1 MSELI
6 VVYVTVGSGE
16 EADRMAQALVGEQL
30 AACVNRVRSIQSVYR
45 WQGKIEQNDE
55 ELLIIK
61 TRRQLFPA
69 LEKRVKELHSYS
81 IPEII
86 GLPIIEGSADYL
98 TWLREQALAKPPQ
111 DENIRTVR
119 EVSAG
124 GVIYRRS
131 GELAEVA
138 LIHVRNRWGLPKGH
152 VEEGERVEETALR
165 EVREETGLDSRLVE
179 KLDDI
184 RYWYTRE
191 GARVLKVVSFFL
203 LAYRSGSLRD
213 YQREEVDGAE
223 WIPLEEAP
231 DRLANRGEQQMA
243 RAALSKVAD
252 KG

>member
-6 VVYVTVGSGE
+6 VVYVTVGTGE

-81 IPEII
+81 VPEII
-86 GLPIIEGSADYL
+86 GLPIIEGSSDYL

-131 GELAEVA
+131 GELFEVA
-138 LIHVRNRWGLPKGH
+138 LIHVRNRCQRGMSRKVNGSRKRPYAKCARKPVSKVNWCASSAIFATPIVTRPK
-152 VEEGERVEETALR
+152 ET
-165 EVREETGLDSRLVE
+165 S
-179 KLDDI
+179 
-184 RYWYTRE
+184 
-191 GARVLKVVSFFL
+191 
-203 LAYRSGSLRD
+203 RSGSTS
-213 YQREEVDGAE
+213 GC
-223 WIPLEEAP
+223 I
-231 DRLANRGEQQMA
+231 
-243 RAALSKVAD
+243 SI
-252 KG
+252 